1 MISFL
6 FWPRLESK
14 CRQTM
19 KNELNEKKSSIHILH
34 IPIIK
39 KNAGRYRL
47 DFDPHY
53 PLLLIQCLL
62 KSYFGPQCY
71 TWCIMAYSHE
81 KQSKEVQMDIF
92 RKFKICY
99 AQGNKPHIVI
109 SLSFF
114 FFLNRSENIYTRCSV
129 LPAVRFYPPLL
140 YYIIS
145 VVIHNTILPI

>member
-1 MISFL
+1 MQKLNYIPNWTIKENWFKLRDYELHMALIHCNILSDFFSFL
-6 FWPRLESK
+6 ASTRIKVPA
-14 CRQTM
+14 
-19 KNELNEKKSSIHILH
+19 NHEKWVKWKKKAQFIFSTSQLS
-34 IPIIK
+34 K

-109 SLSFF
+109 SLSSFF
-114 FFLNRSENIYTRCSV
+114 
-129 LPAVRFYPPLL
+129 
-140 YYIIS
+140 
-145 VVIHNTILPI
+145 